1 MAFQEKKFYAVIGS
15 LLKGQ
20 SASEIS
26 KEIEGGVSRKTVTNY
41 VNKLI
46 DPNDAYYNPEVYDSI
61 LFIREAKYGQ
71 FLDKDLLDEMIQM
84 FLNGYNLK
92 EVSEDL
98 MISESTVHNYLNSL
112 KEEASPYYD
121 ESLFQRIQK
130 VREKYQMVYQSLG
143 GATSQR
149 GRVRTE
155 DEIRELAK
163 HLIATGDTLV
173 QASVKL
179 DIPPSTL
186 YDNVMSVESVIL
198 KEAIQEV
205 FDENRKK

>member
-15 LLKGQ
+15 LLKGH

-26 KEIEGGVSRKTVTNY
+26 QKIEGGVSRKTITNY
-41 VNKLI
+41 VNKLM

-61 LFIREAKYGQ
+61 LFIREAKFGH
-71 FLDKDLLDEMIQM
+71 FLDKDLLDEMVQM
-84 FLNGYNLK
+84 FLNGYNLN

-98 MISESTVHNYLNSL
+98 MVSESTVHNYLNTL
-112 KEEASPYYD
+112 REESSPYYD

-130 VREKYQMVYQSLG
+130 VREKYQMVYERLGGSLG
-143 GATSQR
+143 TR

-155 DEIRELAK
+155 EEIRELAK
-163 HLIATGDTLV
+163 HIIATGDTLV

-179 DIPPSTL
+179 DIAPSTL
-186 YDNVMSVESVIL
+186 YDNVMSLESVIL
-198 KEAIQEV
+198 KDAIQEV

>member
-1 MAFQEKKFYAVIGS
+1 MAFQEKKFYAVIGC
-15 LLKGQ
+15 LLKGH

-26 KEIEGGVSRKTVTNY
+26 KVVEGGVSRKTVTNY

-61 LFIREAKYGQ
+61 IFIREAKYGQ
-71 FLDKDLLDEMIQM
+71 FLDKDLLDDIIQM

-92 EVSEDL
+92 EISEDL
-98 MISESTVHNYLNSL
+98 MVSESTVHNYLNSL

-186 YDNVMSVESVIL
+186 YENVMSLESVIL